1 VGKSNQ
7 AAFNVF
13 HANALREG
21 GEILRAAQTEIER
34 EKQNSSSRNAL
45 LSSFQSNPITITPA
59 L

>member
-21 GEILRAAQTEIER
+21 GEILRAAQTER
-34 EKQNSSSRNAL
+34 EKSKTAAAGM
-45 LSSFQSNPITITPA
+45 LSSHHFRAIQ
-59 L
+59 